1 MSKNKSRFSAV
12 GKIRIIGGKWKGRK
26 IPIIQCANVRPTTN
40 RIREM
45 LFSWLAP
52 IISGAICLDCFAGS
66 GALGLESL
74 SRGANKVTFLDNKYM
89 CITALM
95 TIIRSF
101 LEYNSEVIY
110 TDCRSWLRR
119 AIAAYDV
126 IFLDPPFQDNVI
138 IPEVIFLLE
147 RYNLFKK
154 ESWIYI
160 ETSKNKNIF
169 NVNIIPSYW
178 FLYRKKTT
186 QSIVCYLFVRKL

>member
-1 MSKNKSRFSAV
+1 MYRTKLQLGGV
-12 GKIRIIGGKWKGRK
+12 GKIRIISGKWKGYK
-26 IPIIQCANVRPTTN
+26 IPVVRRANIRPTTD
-40 RIREM
+40 RIRET
-45 LFSWLAP
+45 LFSWLNP

-74 SRGANKVTFLDNKYM
+74 SRGANKVTFLDNRYI

-95 TIIRSF
+95 AIVQSF
-101 LEYNSEVIY
+101 LAYNSEVIY

-119 AIAAYDV
+119 SMDTYDV
-126 IFLDPPFQDNVI
+126 IFIDPPFKDKV

-160 ETSKNKNIF
+160 ETSKNKNVFDI
-169 NVNIIPSYW
+169 NIIPRYW
-178 FLYRKKTT
+178 FLYRKKIT
-186 QSIVCYLFVRKL
+186 QNIICYLFIRRS

>member
-1 MSKNKSRFSAV
+1 MYKNKLRLSAI
-12 GKIRIIGGKWKGRK
+12 GKVRIIGGKWKGRK
-26 IPIIQCANVRPTTN
+26 IPIIRCANVRPTTN

-45 LFSWLAP
+45 LFGWLNP

-74 SRGANKVTFLDNKYM
+74 SRGANKVTFLDNRYI
-89 CITALM
+89 CITALT
-95 TIIRSF
+95 TIVQSF
-101 LEYNSEVIY
+101 LAYNSEVIY

-119 AIAAYDV
+119 SIDAYDI

-138 IPEVIFLLE
+138 PEVICLLE

-169 NVNIIPSYW
+169 NINVIPSYW
-178 FLYRKKTT
+178 FLYRKKIT
-186 QSIVCYLFVRKL
+186 QNIICYLFIRKS